1 VGQRFQ
7 QQDAMSDAYAAAR
20 RRVEQRGGL
29 AVHWL
34 VFLVINAVL
43 VVGAGGFAGSAW
55 RLAGWGLGLA
65 LHTVYVLIDVDE
77 LKDRLVRR
85 EVERSVARVQ

>member
-1 VGQRFQ
+1 MGQRFQ
-7 QQDAMSDAYAAAR
+7 QQDAVSSAYASAR
-20 RRVEQRGGL
+20 WRVEQRGGL

-34 VFLVINAVL
+34 VFVVINAVL

-85 EVERSVARVQ
+85 EVERSAGWVQ

>member
-1 VGQRFQ
+1 
-7 QQDAMSDAYAAAR
+7 MSNAYAAAR

-34 VFLVINAVL
+34 VFVVINAVL
-43 VVGAGGFAGSAW
+43 VVGASGFAGSAW

-65 LHTVYVLIDVDE
+65 LHTVYVLIDVDG

-85 EVERSVARVQ
+85 EVERSTGWVQ

>member
-1 VGQRFQ
+1 MGQRFQ
-7 QQDAMSDAYAAAR
+7 QQDAMSDAYAEAR

-85 EVERSVARVQ
+85 EVERSAGRVQ

>member
-1 VGQRFQ
+1 MGQRFQ
-7 QQDAMSDAYAAAR
+7 QQDAMSDAYEAAR

-43 VVGAGGFAGSAW
+43 VVGADGFAGSAW

-85 EVERSVARVQ
+85 EVERSAGRVQ

>member
-1 VGQRFQ
+1 MGQRFQ

>member
-20 RRVEQRGGL
+20 QRVEQRGGL

-85 EVERSVARVQ
+85 EVERSAGRVQ

>member
-1 VGQRFQ
+1 MGQRFQ

-85 EVERSVARVQ
+85 EVERSAGWVQ

>member
-1 VGQRFQ
+1 MGQPFQ
-7 QQDAMSDAYAAAR
+7 QQDAMSNACMSAR

-34 VFLVINAVL
+34 VFVVINAVL
-43 VVGAGGFAGSAW
+43 VVGSGGFAGSAW
-55 RLAGWGLGLA
+55 RLAGWGLGLT
-65 LHTVYVLIDVDE
+65 LHTVYVLIDVDG

-85 EVERSVARVQ
+85 DVERSAGWVQ